1 MGMYS
6 VIEVD
11 GKNETILDT
20 FADKQIA
27 EDFALQYDI
36 LHGLDT
42 EYSIRIEEIAVSDT
56 YTIEDPIIKCLITEN
71 EFEVLVVRKDESE
84 LKKLLNEH
92 TDFTVVTNPGTI
104 MILFKY
110 PIPSDIKSKKIYMES
125 ADATA
130 TRYAKAFD
138 AMAGDYSYTV
148 IPYSKIQKL
157 LESSNNNSNKRSSK

>member
-11 GKNETILDT
+11 CKNETILDT

-71 EFEVLVVRKDESE
+71 EFEVYAAPYAYVYSGEFAPKRKRPCRGFCS
-84 LKKLLNEH
+84 
-92 TDFTVVTNPGTI
+92 
-104 MILFKY
+104 
-110 PIPSDIKSKKIYMES
+110 
-125 ADATA
+125 
-130 TRYAKAFD
+130 
-138 AMAGDYSYTV
+138 
-148 IPYSKIQKL
+148 
-157 LESSNNNSNKRSSK
+157 RSCLGNYGWRRKT